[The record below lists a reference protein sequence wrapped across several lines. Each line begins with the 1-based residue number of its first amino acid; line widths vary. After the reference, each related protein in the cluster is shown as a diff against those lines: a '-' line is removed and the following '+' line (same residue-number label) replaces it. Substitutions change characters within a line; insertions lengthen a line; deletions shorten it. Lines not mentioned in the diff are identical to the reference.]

1 MCKSLIILSY
11 IMSLSISEQDR
22 GPAIEAIAM
31 QDNEVW
37 DTRPS
42 LTPASSLSSS
52 LLCGARLENETL
64 FARKIDQETT

>member
-1 MCKSLIILSY
+1 
-11 IMSLSISEQDR
+11 MSLSISEQDR

-52 LLCGARLENETL
+52 SLLCGARLENETL